1 MCFPLVTSDS
11 NEPSQTSTEGA
22 IVSRVSVRSGGLSG
36 QWPVGTSGGLSETSN
51 WAEVIMPKHFYLS
64 TRKDRS
70 SQAKVVLESLK
81 AHGWEPTFVWSD
93 VDDNGPDGY
102 ADVALAELEGV
113 READVLI
120 VLLPGGYGTHVEI
133 GAALALG
140 KPVIIH
146 APDHKTLETPY
157 PCIFHYHPGV
167 KLLVSEVLDSEAILA
182 CMPLCAGN
190 AFT

>member
-1 MCFPLVTSDS
+1 
-11 NEPSQTSTEGA
+11 
-22 IVSRVSVRSGGLSG
+22 
-36 QWPVGTSGGLSETSN
+36 
-51 WAEVIMPKHFYLS
+51 MPKRFYLA

-70 SQAKVVLESLK
+70 EQAASLLEALK
-81 AHGWEPTFVWSD
+81 ARGWERTFVWTAQD
-93 VDDNGPDGY
+93 ETTTDGY
-102 ADVALAELEGV
+102 GEVALKELAGV

-140 KPVIIH
+140 KPVILH

-167 KLLVSEVLDSEAILA
+167 KILVSKDLDVDVILG
-182 CMPLCAGN
+182 CLPLQGGDS
-190 AFT
+190 TL